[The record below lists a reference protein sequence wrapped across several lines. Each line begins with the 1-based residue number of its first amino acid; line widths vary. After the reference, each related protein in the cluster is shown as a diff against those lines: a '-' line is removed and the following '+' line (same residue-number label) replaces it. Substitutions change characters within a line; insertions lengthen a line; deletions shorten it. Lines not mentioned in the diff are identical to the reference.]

1 MIREEDVVYAYRF
14 MFDREPESREIVA
27 QYANQVNSLRE
38 LRDLF
43 LNSTEFRELLD
54 RNLPPR
60 APKPGFQGPPMHVE
74 LTDDPAILDAL
85 FAKTVAQWE
94 HLGQTEPYWSVLT
107 SDLYF
112 IEAFHQSRDAFFA
125 TGEVEVQAF
134 EATVARAGLSFPS
147 NARCL
152 ELGCGVGRVT
162 AALAKRFHEVVAVD
176 VSQPHLD
183 IAKNE
188 LARFQLVNQIDYQKL
203 SQLKQIEKLGQF
215 DVVYTKIVL
224 QHNPPPVIN
233 YLLRSMLNNLNLG
246 GVALFQVPVYKA
258 GYNFNIS
265 QFLNITQTGLMDMHY
280 FPHIELFKLFEGAG
294 CLIHELRED
303 DAIGN
308 SITSISNS
316 ILAVKTSLHKIIAT

>member
-14 MFDREPESREIVA
+14 MFDREPESRETVA
-27 QYANQVNSLRE
+27 QYASQVNSLRE

-107 SDLYF
+107 SDRYF
-112 IEAFHQSRDAFFA
+112 MDAFHQSRDAFFA

-134 EATVARAGLSFPS
+134 ESTVARAGLSFS
-147 NARCL
+147 QNARCL

-188 LARFQLVNQIDYQKL
+188 LTKFQVANNIVYK
-203 SQLKQIEKLGQF
+203 QLNPLRQMQNLGSF

-233 YLLRSMLNNLNLG
+233 YLLKSMLNSLNPG
-246 GVALFQVPVYKA
+246 GIALFQVPVYKA
-258 GYNFNIS
+258 GYSFDIS
-265 QFLNITQTGLMDMHY
+265 KYLNKDCNELMDMHF
-280 FPHIELFKLFEGAG
+280 FPQTQLFQLVLNAT
-294 CLIHELRED
+294 CSIQELRED
-303 DAIGN
+303 DAIGA
-308 SITSISNS
+308 SVISISNS
-316 ILAVKTSLHKIIAT
+316 ILLLKD

>member
-14 MFDREPESREIVA
+14 MFGRDPENRETVA
-27 QYANQVNSLRE
+27 HYANQVSSLRE

-43 LNSTEFRELLD
+43 LNSTEFQELMN
-54 RNLPPR
+54 RNLAPR
-60 APKPGFQGPPMHVE
+60 APKPGFQGPLMSIE
-74 LTDDPAILDAL
+74 LTDDPAVLDEL

-94 HLGQTEPYWSVLT
+94 HLGKTEPYWSVLT

-112 IEAFHQSRDAFFA
+112 IDAFHQSRDAFFA

-134 EATVARAGLSFPS
+134 ESTVARAGLSFPQ

-162 AALAKRFHEVVAVD
+162 AALAKRFHKVVAVD

-188 LARFQLVNQIDYQKL
+188 LSKFQIANHIDYQQL
-203 SQLKQIEKLGQF
+203 NQLKQISTFGNF
-215 DVVYTKIVL
+215 DVIYTKIVL
-224 QHNPPPVIN
+224 QHNPPPVIEF
-233 YLLRSMLNNLNLG
+233 LLRSMLNSLNSG

-258 GYNFNIS
+258 GYDFNIS
-265 QFLNITQTGLMDMHY
+265 NYLNKEHSELMDMHF
-280 FPHIELFKLFEGAG
+280 FPQATLFELIKNTN
-294 CLIHELRED
+294 CLIQELRED
-303 DAIGN
+303 DAIGI
-308 SITSISNS
+308 SVTSASNS
-316 ILAVKTSLHKIIAT
+316 VLVVKN

>member
-14 MFDREPESREIVA
+14 MFGREPESRETVA
-27 QYANQVNSLRE
+27 QYASQVNSLRE

-43 LNSTEFRELLD
+43 LNSTEFKELLD

-85 FAKTVAQWE
+85 FAKTVAQWQ

-107 SDLYF
+107 SDRYF
-112 IEAFHQSRDAFFA
+112 IETFHQNRDAFFA

-134 EATVARAGLSFPS
+134 ESTVARAGLSFPS

-162 AALAKRFHEVVAVD
+162 AALAKRFTEVVAVD
-176 VSQPHLD
+176 VSQPHLN

-188 LARFQLVNQIDYQKL
+188 LARLQPTNKIDYQQLNQL
-203 SQLKQIEKLGQF
+203 SQMQNLGSF

-233 YLLRSMLNNLNLG
+233 YLLKSMLNSLNPG
-246 GVALFQVPVYKA
+246 GIALFQLPVYKA
-258 GYNFNIS
+258 GYIFDIS
-265 QFLNITQTGLMDMHY
+265 KYLNKEHSELMDMHY
-280 FPHIELFKLFEGAG
+280 FPQTYLIKLLLNAN
-294 CLIHELRED
+294 CSIQELRED
-303 DAIGN
+303 DAIGI
-308 SITSISNS
+308 SMTSISNS
-316 ILAVKTSLHKIIAT
+316 ILVFKN